1 MGCDPLVKW
10 WQSWGTIDSDD
21 ISFEAPPGLL
31 VSAYEEAPHL
41 LVSTGIGVST
51 RIPSVSAAVLIAHGL
66 YHLTEPYRED
76 SRGGGGPSVQSQT
89 PLTSSKPSPQ
99 ARASAQ
105 GGKAGA
111 PARASQR
118 GSRSGRKSCPKGQ
131 YWSFKQKKCVKSK
144 FR

>member
-10 WQSWGTIDSDD
+10 WQSWGTIDPDD
-21 ISFEAPPGLL
+21 VSFGAPPDLL
-31 VSAYEEAPHL
+31 VSAYEDAPHL
-41 LVSTGIGVST
+41 LVSTGIGVAV
-51 RIPSVSAAVLIAHGL
+51 RIPSISAAVLIAHGL

-76 SRGGGGPSVQSQT
+76 SRGGGGPSAQSQ
-89 PLTSSKPSPQ
+89 PPPTSSKSSRQ

-105 GGKAGA
+105 GGKAGG
-111 PARASQR
+111 PARASQQ
-118 GSRSGRKSCPKGQ
+118 GSRHRRKSCPKGH

>member
-1 MGCDPLVKW
+1 MSQFG
-10 WQSWGTIDSDD
+10 WG
-21 ISFEAPPGLL
+21 
-31 VSAYEEAPHL
+31 
-41 LVSTGIGVST
+41 
-51 RIPSVSAAVLIAHGL
+51 LIARVTEEDFVPAYRWDKEGSSYYSL
-66 YHLTEPYRED
+66 RPDRWFPGVVQAYRLTTYSGFLEFQSRFRVAEL

-105 GGKAGA
+105 GGKAGV